1 MNNKRG
7 VILFIIL
14 YLFAICMCS
23 CSSINMSNKSIS
35 DNPYTHA
42 IISLPDG
49 SIVSGELDDYTFL
62 SYDRCIVTI
71 DGTQY
76 MLHMNNV
83 TLMCEC
89 VEDDFE
95 DD

>member
-1 MNNKRG
+1 MNNKKCI
-7 VILFIIL
+7 ILFIIL
-14 YLFAICMCS
+14 YLFIICMCS
-23 CSSINMSNKSIS
+23 CSSINMSNKSFS
-35 DNPYTHA
+35 NNPYTYA
-42 IISLPDG
+42 VISLPDG
-49 SIVSGELDDYTFL
+49 SIISGELDDYVFI
-62 SYDRCIVTI
+62 SDNRCKVTI

-89 VEDDFE
+89 IEDDFE